1 MTRNIFVPLGGG
13 LDLVTPLRQMSPGKT
28 IACVNYEC
36 PVTGGYARI
45 EGYTQMGPEVP
56 GVGPI
61 LGVATFYDR
70 HYAIRKNGESII
82 TEPEV
87 IGTVSS
93 DLIIYDPSA
102 DLVTGFDAGWFS
114 TGSRFDTLAGSKG
127 NTRTTKPFPVK
138 SNGEYLKLTWQG
150 VIDRTR
156 IRWRDA
162 EGNVESDYEPWPLVS
177 LLSVGEGAT
186 EARVHFSSEEN
197 TLAHDPYIAMYDTDF
212 LASPAYTLDLLF
224 RADFGNI
231 DLQVGWWLD
240 VESDELTRR
249 FEIQEIK
256 DDGWLRLSLPGGAP
270 LDDVMVNRFMA
281 TITVTR
287 PPENV
292 GANNKAS
299 LYQLVDIDADNQEW
313 VLIAGGLEPS
323 RHSLVEGNLYAT
335 DAGNALYGVAG
346 GKPFELAQDN
356 TLTVIADAQPGATSI
371 AVHQNHLFLGYPAGS
386 VQFSG
391 IGDPLNWNAATGG
404 AGEIGVGQTVTGIV
418 PGVGGVLHI
427 LTRDSIQMLRGTSEM
442 DWQLVMTAP
451 NTGAREHSAQTMLQP
466 YFVSERGITALQAA
480 QEFGDFSAL
489 HPGAPVEPLFTKGG
503 LPDRVVASGVSKR
516 KAQYRV
522 WFDNGTGFYMSP
534 TGITQ
539 VQYPVQ
545 VAAAHSAELFSGEE
559 FLMMG
564 DDEGRVY
571 RLDHGD
577 DFNGEAI
584 RAFLTLNYNDI
595 NQSSMRKRFRR
606 AFFDI
611 RSGTSS
617 RIWVQPSFEYGD
629 CRVALPC
636 RFPIDFILS
645 GGLWNIDS
653 WNEFYWSVGV
663 MGIEMIDLP
672 GTATSVNFAI
682 FSDTHDAPHELLGYD
697 LHFQP
702 RRLKR
707 G

>member
-1 MTRNIFVPLGGG
+1 MTRNVYVPLGGG
-13 LDLVTPLRQMSPGKT
+13 LDLVTPYRQMNPGKT

-45 EGYTQMGPEVP
+45 EGYAQMGPEVP

-70 HYAIRKNGESII
+70 HYAIRRDNDGE
-82 TEPEV
+82 P
-87 IGTVSS
+87 
-93 DLIIYDPSA
+93 
-102 DLVTGFDAGWFS
+102 
-114 TGSRFDTLAGSKG
+114 
-127 NTRTTKPFPVK
+127 
-138 SNGEYLKLTWQG
+138 
-150 VIDRTR
+150 
-156 IRWRDA
+156 
-162 EGNVESDYEPWPLVS
+162 
-177 LLSVGEGAT
+177 
-186 EARVHFSSEEN
+186 
-197 TLAHDPYIAMYDTDF
+197 
-212 LASPAYTLDLLF
+212 
-224 RADFGNI
+224 
-231 DLQVGWWLD
+231 
-240 VESDELTRR
+240 
-249 FEIQEIK
+249 
-256 DDGWLRLSLPGGAP
+256 
-270 LDDVMVNRFMA
+270 
-281 TITVTR
+281 
-287 PPENV
+287 
-292 GANNKAS
+292 AS
-299 LYQLVDIDADNQEW
+299 LYQYVEVDADTQEW
-313 VLIAGGLEPS
+313 VLIAGGLEPAK
-323 RHSLVEGNLYAT
+323 HTLVEGNLYAT

-346 GKPFELAQDN
+346 GKPFELTQDN
-356 TLTVIADAQPGATSI
+356 TLTIIEDAQPGATSI

-391 IGDPLNWNAATGG
+391 IGDPHNWDAAAGG

-427 LTRDSIQMLRGTSEM
+427 LTRDSIQMLRGSSEL

-503 LPDRVVASGVSKR
+503 LPDRVVASGISKR

-577 DFNGEAI
+577 DFNGTAI

-611 RSGTSS
+611 RSGTTS
-617 RIWVQPSFEYGD
+617 RIWVQPSFEYGH
-629 CRVALPC
+629 CSVAMPC
-636 RFPIDFILS
+636 RFPIDFVLS
-645 GGLWNIDS
+645 GGFWDIDQ

-682 FSDTHDAPHELLGYD
+682 YSDTNDAPHELLGYD